1 MKSLLQSQHDIF
13 SNHQDETGH
22 WESHENDIT
31 ATMKLHNLQVEVW
44 RKKGDSG
51 LIRAHKWALFMV
63 MWVNNAI
70 NHPPVITIFYRWYVY
85 HSQSWVVYDIVL
97 PALKSINWMVY
108 HCLRSH

>member
-22 WESHENDIT
+22 WESHENDIS

-63 MWVNNAI
+63 MWVKQCHKPSPSHHHVFI
-70 NHPPVITIFYRWYVY
+70 GGMFTIPSHGWFMTLFYP
-85 HSQSWVVYDIVL
+85 H
-97 PALKSINWMVY
+97 
-108 HCLRSH
+108 